1 VCALYDLVGESERE
15 TERDRERQRR
25 DRERQRRDRER
36 QRETE
41 KRQRET
47 ERDREETE
55 RDRERQRETEKR
67 NLGETCQWKTSR
79 GLALE
84 RTLAFPPFSERDSC
98 FPFLLS
104 YLGHFP
110 LCAAYRGVTR
120 DKLAQ
125 TSVPGIGLEFLARA
139 TVVLMGLCQKES

>member
-1 VCALYDLVGESERE
+1 MDKERE
-15 TERDRERQRR
+15 REREGRK
-25 DRERQRRDRER
+25 
-36 QRETE
+36 E
-41 KRQRET
+41 KPSGNMSV
-47 ERDREETE
+47 
-55 RDRERQRETEKR
+55 EKS
-67 NLGETCQWKTSR
+67 W

-84 RTLAFPPFSERDSC
+84 RTLVFPPFSERDSC

-110 LCAAYRGVTR
+110 LCAAYRGVTG

-125 TSVPGIGLEFLARA
+125 TSVPGTRLEFLARA